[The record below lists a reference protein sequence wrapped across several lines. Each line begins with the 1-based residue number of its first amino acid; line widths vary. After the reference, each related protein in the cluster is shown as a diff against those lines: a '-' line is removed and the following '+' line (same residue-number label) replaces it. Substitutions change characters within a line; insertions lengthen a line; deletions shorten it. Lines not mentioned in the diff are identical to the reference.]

1 MAGIVQYKQ
10 NTAIDSQDALEDSL
24 ASKNNDS
31 LNALQIQNI
40 GVGLLGL
47 SPISGTTG
55 MLNTNVGFDRINQ
68 SLKIILHTVKGEIPM
83 LPKLGSNVDKL
94 LFEQIDDVLD
104 DDLQFAITDAI
115 NQFESRIKVMEVL
128 ISHDDRVQNKL
139 YVTVSYLLTNT
150 NIQHEF
156 EETIYTSNGGVE

>member
-1 MAGIVQYKQ
+1 MAGIVQYEQ